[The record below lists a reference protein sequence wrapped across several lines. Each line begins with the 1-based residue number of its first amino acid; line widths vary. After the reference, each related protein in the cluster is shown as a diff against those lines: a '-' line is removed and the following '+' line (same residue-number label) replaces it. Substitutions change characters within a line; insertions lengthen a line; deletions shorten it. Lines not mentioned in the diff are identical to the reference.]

1 MGHAGG
7 VAEAGREDQRGIE
20 RLCQSVLLDGASVTG
35 ETEKSER
42 YKILGAFD
50 RMDERMGRVLVATT
64 KSILKGFNLFYTQY
78 GFMSEGMDNA
88 EVRLQ
93 MAGRLRPLFS
103 QHLKEIER
111 IEKVLMKVKPTS
123 PVIRHLRRLKENVKI
138 FDVVSP
144 RMISGFP
151 DIQNGKAFMLNTF
164 LFSQIHQRSFPETF
178 TDEEV
183 FHYIDSR
190 PTFNAKTV
198 ESFCKKAIEEAVE
211 WYAGELE
218 EKKGSLFLN

>member
-1 MGHAGG
+1 MLEPDEGKLSRPVLRGG
-7 VAEAGREDQRGIE
+7 
-20 RLCQSVLLDGASVTG
+20 DGGNT
-35 ETEKSER
+35 
-42 YKILGAFD
+42 IFLPD
-50 RMDERMGRVLVATT
+50 
-64 KSILKGFNLFYTQY
+64 
-78 GFMSEGMDNA
+78 DNA

-103 QHLKEIER
+103 QHLKEIDR
-111 IEKVLMKVKPTS
+111 VEKVLMNEKPAS
-123 PVIRHLRRLKENVKI
+123 PVTRHLRRLKENVKL

-198 ESFCKKAIEEAVE
+198 ENFCKKSIDEAMERYV
-211 WYAGELE
+211 GELE
-218 EKKGSLFLN
+218 GNEGVAVPALIELMEREIQTVAERNARLSSDYPLLEGEKM